1 MEIPSPGRQPSFH
14 RNGRFSFFKGFLRH
28 PSVVGSITPSSR
40 FLERRIVAKSGIAQ
54 ARMVVELGPGT
65 GGTTQAILNALPD
78 SSRLLAL
85 EIDPNFAAALKSLPD
100 PRLHVHLGSAEQIG
114 DALAH
119 YGLQRPDAV
128 VSGIPFSTMP
138 AEDGRRILRAIW
150 ACLQPGGCFVAY
162 QFLKRVAELDQAT
175 LGPPEVAIEFLN
187 VPPVRLF
194 RWQKPRRNGGSDVT
208 LDAADGRH
216 SAQAFFPDGARPV

>member
-1 MEIPSPGRQPSFH
+1 MEISSPGRQPSFH
-14 RNGRFSFFKGFLRH
+14 RNGRFSFFKTFLRQ

-40 FLERRIVAKSGIAQ
+40 FLERRIVATSGIRQ

-65 GGTTQAILNALPD
+65 GGTTQAILNVLPD

-85 EIDPNFAAALKSLPD
+85 EIDPNFAAVLKSWTD
-100 PRLHVHLGSAEQIG
+100 PRLNVHHGSAEQIA
-114 DALAH
+114 DALAR
-119 YGLQRPDAV
+119 YGLRRPDAI

-162 QFLKRVAELDQAT
+162 QFLKRVAELDRAR
-175 LGPPEVAIEFLN
+175 LGPPEVAVEFLN
-187 VPPVRLF
+187 VPPVRIF
-194 RWQKPRRNGGSDVT
+194 RWQKPLKDGGGDAR
-208 LDAADGRH
+208 LDAVDGC
-216 SAQAFFPDGARPV
+216 